1 MGLESLKLKETFMK
15 AVSSF
20 LSRMVFLLLT
30 FLVQGIEAN
39 ESQDAAAKGA
49 SATGRSL
56 TIEGDHFTGASGVR
70 LNGQPT
76 TFTVESDQ
84 VIHATLPPT
93 VKGNVVGVVD
103 TPQGAVEFTIHV
115 DTVADNAP
123 KTPIV
128 RAVRPEFAS
137 SAGGSEVDIIGDHF
151 SPDQL
156 PKFLFDASPS
166 PKVTYVSAN
175 QLKVIV
181 PAHAPGQV
189 SVVMDVDHG
198 AKLPVTGGFEYRN
211 ALRLDGLSL
220 KSASIR
226 GGMTLTLNG
235 VGFSPQG
242 QITVK
247 FDETL
252 AEILEVTKDQR
263 LVVRVPAHPEGDVD
277 VVVEN
282 ADHQTAKLEK
292 AFHYIGE
299 PSIKGVKVQ

>member
-1 MGLESLKLKETFMK
+1 MK

-39 ESQDAAAKGA
+39 EAKDSSAKGA
-49 SATGRSL
+49 AGSSRSL
-56 TIEGDHFTGASGVR
+56 TIEGDHFTGASNVR
-70 LNGQPT
+70 LNGQAT
-76 TFTVESDQ
+76 AFTIESDQ
-84 VIHATLPPT
+84 VIHATLPAT
-93 VKGNVVGVVD
+93 AKGNVVVVVD
-103 TPQGAVEFTIHV
+103 TPQGAVEFKVFVETGE
-115 DTVADNAP
+115 DDAP

-156 PKFLFDASPS
+156 PKFLFDAIPS
-166 PKVTYVSAN
+166 PKVSYVSAN

-189 SVVMDVDHG
+189 SLVMDMDHG
-198 AKLPVTGGFEYRN
+198 AKMPIAGSFEYRN

-220 KSASIR
+220 KSASIK
-226 GGMTLTLNG
+226 GGMTLILNG

-242 QITVK
+242 QVTVK

-292 AFHYIGE
+292 AFHFIGE

>member
-1 MGLESLKLKETFMK
+1 
-15 AVSSF
+15 
-20 LSRMVFLLLT
+20 MVFLLLT
-30 FLVQGIEAN
+30 LLVQGIEAS
-39 ESQDAAAKGA
+39 EAKDSSAKGGA
-49 SATGRSL
+49 VSMRSL
-56 TIEGDHFTGASGVR
+56 TIEGDHFTGASNVR
-70 LNGQPT
+70 LNGQAT
-76 TFTVESDQ
+76 AFTIESDQ
-84 VIHATLPPT
+84 VIHATLPAT
-93 VKGNVVGVVD
+93 AKGNVVVVVD
-103 TPQGAVEFTIHV
+103 TPQGAVEFKVFVETG
-115 DTVADNAP
+115 ADDAP

-151 SPDQL
+151 SPEQL
-156 PKFLFDASPS
+156 PKFLFDAIPS

-189 SVVMDVDHG
+189 SVVMDMDHG
-198 AKLPVTGGFEYRN
+198 AKMPIASGFEYRN
-211 ALRLDGLSL
+211 ALRLDGLSV
-220 KSASIR
+220 KSASIK

-247 FDETL
+247 FDESL